1 VIEPK
6 ISDFVGNENSRKKI
20 IEWFVKWENG
30 SKPILLVGPP
40 GVGKTSFVHALS
52 REFNIDLVELNA
64 SDTRNKNMLAQIVF
78 PIFSNASLTGKI
90 YVLFLDEIDG
100 ISKREDSGGLD
111 FLVELFKE
119 PTIRVIMAAN
129 KSNEAVKKISKVSK
143 TVTFAP
149 IPPRLSMLYLDKILK
164 IQNSSLKVNNKLE
177 LVRNSNGDIRSL
189 LNSAQVMTAG
199 YSTAKRPVVEID
211 IENMINQ
218 FFSSNTFDDALEI
231 VRRADVS
238 YSDPRFGQ
246 SSEDRRKDV
255 LAAFFA
261 SIVMSKI
268 EMATLSTL
276 LDRLSELDV
285 ILSRS
290 LVVRNW
296 KILRYFPLIL
306 TKSLFY
312 ESRSK
317 YIRYNRYNIGFENMG
332 ILSRAMGLKKAMRML
347 AQYFHT
353 SSSSFGC
360 FYFEPLKQILS
371 RIKKYEDLIRSA
383 IPSEKEADTI
393 VREVSRVVDGP

>member
-1 VIEPK
+1 MIEPK

-20 IEWFVKWENG
+20 IEWFAKWVDG
-30 SKPILLVGPP
+30 SKPILLIGPP
-40 GVGKTSFVHALS
+40 GVGKTSFVHALA
-52 REFNIDLVELNA
+52 REFDIDLVELNA
-64 SDTRNKNMLAQIVF
+64 SDTRNKNMLAQVIF
-78 PIFSNASLTGKI
+78 PLFSNASLTGKN

-100 ISKREDSGGLD
+100 ISKREDSGGVD

-129 KSNEAVKKISKVSK
+129 RSNESVKKISKVSK

-164 IQNSSLKVNNKLE
+164 IRNSSLKVNDKLE
-177 LVRNSNGDIRSL
+177 LVKNSIGDIRSL
-189 LNSAQVMTAG
+189 LNAAQVMKAG
-199 YSTAKRPVVEID
+199 YSSTKRPVGEID
-211 IENMINQ
+211 VENMINQ
-218 FFSSNTFDDALEI
+218 FFSSNTFDEALGLI
-231 VRRADVS
+231 QRADVS

-246 SSEDRRKDV
+246 SSEDRRKDI

-268 EMATLSTL
+268 EMSTLSTL

-290 LVVRNW
+290 LVMRNW

-312 ESRSK
+312 ESQSK
-317 YIRYNRYNIGFENMG
+317 YIRYNRYSVGFENMG
-332 ILSRAMGLKKAMRML
+332 ILSRAMGLKKALRML

-360 FYFEPLKQILS
+360 FYFEALKQILS
-371 RIKKYEDLIRSA
+371 LTSKYEDLIRSA
-383 IPSEKEADTI
+383 IPSEKEADAI
-393 VREVSRVVDGP
+393 VREVSRVVDA

>member
-1 VIEPK
+1 MIEPK

-20 IEWFVKWENG
+20 TEWFVNWENG

-78 PIFSNASLTGKI
+78 PIFSNASLTGKN

-164 IQNSSLKVNNKLE
+164 IQNSSLKVNNKVE
-177 LVRNSNGDIRSL
+177 LVRNSIGDIRSL

-199 YSTAKRPVVEID
+199 YLIAKRPVVEID

-218 FFSSNTFDDALEI
+218 FFSSNTFDEALEI

-255 LAAFFA
+255 LAALFA

-290 LVVRNW
+290 LAVRNW

-317 YIRYNRYNIGFENMG
+317 YIRYNRYSIGFENMG

>member
-1 VIEPK
+1 MIEPK

-78 PIFSNASLTGKI
+78 PIFSNASLTGKN

-111 FLVELFKE
+111 FLVELFNE

-177 LVRNSNGDIRSL
+177 LVRNSIGDIRSL
-189 LNSAQVMTAG
+189 LNAAQVMTAG

-218 FFSSNTFDDALEI
+218 FFSFNTFDEALEI
-231 VRRADVS
+231 VRGADVS

-290 LVVRNW
+290 LVMRNW

-317 YIRYNRYNIGFENMG
+317 YIRYNRYSIGFENMG

-371 RIKKYEDLIRSA
+371 RIKNYEDLIRSA
-383 IPSEKEADTI
+383 IPSEKEADAI
-393 VREVSRVVDGP
+393 VREVSRVVGGS

>member
-1 VIEPK
+1 MIEPN

-30 SKPILLVGPP
+30 TKPILLVGPP

-78 PIFSNASLTGKI
+78 PIFSNASLTGKN

-177 LVRNSNGDIRSL
+177 LVRNSIGDIRAL
-189 LNSAQVMTAG
+189 LNAAQVMTAG

-218 FFSSNTFDDALEI
+218 FFSFNTFDEALEI
-231 VRRADVS
+231 VRGADVS

-290 LVVRNW
+290 LVMRN
-296 KILRYFPLIL
+296 
-306 TKSLFY
+306 
-312 ESRSK
+312 
-317 YIRYNRYNIGFENMG
+317 
-332 ILSRAMGLKKAMRML
+332 
-347 AQYFHT
+347 
-353 SSSSFGC
+353 
-360 FYFEPLKQILS
+360 
-371 RIKKYEDLIRSA
+371 
-383 IPSEKEADTI
+383 
-393 VREVSRVVDGP
+393 